1 MDETIPEND
10 TLQNE
15 LDNYE
20 SSNVAE
26 TETPVENEGTEDLE
40 TLKKE
45 NQTLKVQKGLYKT
58 KYEELK
64 SKLPTNPEPKKIEAI
79 PAYDPIE
86 LVKLAN
92 TIKDYSSD
100 EIELITRF
108 AKSSSPKDLI
118 EATNNE
124 WVKTAISAK
133 REKLEKDNKIPTST
147 SPNMSVTSAP
157 NKNLTDEELDKAT
170 KEAFEKSL
178 RQKGVG
184 GIGA

>member
-64 SKLPTNPEPKKIEAI
+64 SKLPTNPAPKKIEAI

-86 LVKLAN
+86 LVKLTNA
-92 TIKDYSSD
+92 IKDYNA
-100 EIELITRF
+100 EELEFITKF
-108 AKSSSPKDLI
+108 AKSSSPKDI
-118 EATNNE
+118 IDATTNE

-133 REKLEKDNKIPTST
+133 REKLEKDNKIPNST
-147 SPNMSVTSAP
+147 SPNMSTDPVIT
-157 NKNLTDEELDKAT
+157 KGMTDEEIDKLT
-170 KEAFEKSL
+170 KEKFEKAK
-178 RQKGVG
+178 RQKGG
-184 GIGA
+184 SIGA